1 MFLDRDGIVNHDASY
16 VHRVKDFKFFIKI
29 FDFCLRVRKLGYEI
43 IIVTNQSGIG
53 RGYYTVEE
61 FYELNNW
68 MLEQFSLKGVKILD
82 VFFCPHHPNENCNCR
97 KPKPEMFLN
106 AFKKH
111 SVDIKQSWMIGDK
124 ETDILAAK
132 KAGIEKTILINNWPK
147 NRLVK
152 SNATFILDNLLE
164 TLEVIKINEIL

>member
-29 FDFCLRVRKLGYEI
+29 FDFCLGVRKLGYEI

-61 FYELNNW
+61 FYKLNNL
-68 MLEQFSLKGVKILD
+68 MLEQFSLQGVKILD
-82 VFFCPHHPNENCNCR
+82 VFFCPHHPNKNCNCR
-97 KPKPEMFLN
+97 KPKPEMFLK
-106 AFKKH
+106 AFKKY

-124 ETDILAAK
+124 ETDIIAANR
-132 KAGIEKTILINNWPK
+132 AGIFNTA
-147 NRLVK
+147 LVK
-152 SNATFILDNLLE
+152 SGH
-164 TLEVIKINEIL
+164 KINETSSNAKYILETIIDSKNVISS